1 MKKKFKVVAI
11 VSARGGSKGVPKK
24 NIKELNGKPLITYT
38 LKTLLKVKSI
48 DKVVVS
54 TDDKKILQIVKKY
67 FPKIE
72 VLIRPKNL
80 ATDRVPLTSVA
91 KYVAMEFEKIG
102 QDFEYVLQIAPTC
115 PFIKVK
121 TVQNIVN
128 ILLSGKTNCVAT
140 LKRIEHEHP
149 YRAKQLNIKNG
160 YFKSFIKNKNVE
172 SFISRQDLPELY
184 CTSGAIYG
192 RTLKLLKTFNEKNFC
207 LGPNPVGII
216 VDEIEAVNIDRPI
229 DFKFAEFIAKNKFK
243 LSY

>member
-1 MKKKFKVVAI
+1 MKKNILGVTL
-11 VSARGGSKGVPKK
+11 ARGGSKGIPKK
-24 NIKELNGKPLITYT
+24 NIKKLNGKPLITYT

-54 TDDKKILQIVKKY
+54 TDDKKILKIVKKY

-91 KYVAMEFEKIG
+91 KYVAMEFEKTG
-102 QDFEYVLQIAPTC
+102 QDFQYVLQVAPTC

-121 TVQNIVN
+121 TVQKIIN
-128 ILLSGKTNCVAT
+128 ILLSGKTNCVVT

-149 YRAKQLNIKNG
+149 YRAKKLNIKNY

-172 SFISRQDLPELY
+172 SFMSRQDLPELY

-207 LGPNPVGII
+207 LGPNPVGVI
-216 VDEIEAVNIDRPI
+216 VDEIEAVNIDRLI
-229 DFKFAEFIAKNKFK
+229 DFKFAEFISKNKF
-243 LSY
+243 